1 MRGFFF
7 LTVFRSNWNLECGFF
22 LGWSKTEGN
31 REKPSQQ
38 RWENH
43 QQPQPTC
50 NARFSNP
57 IRVREVRDS
66 SSHHYAIPASQLV
79 LFVSLLMKTKKK
91 EYEQTS
97 RLESQRVGNTDTQ
110 LQRNSWIS
118 SDACSRLKV
127 EVKHCNGIFFPWAPW
142 TWMN

>member
-43 QQPQPTC
+43 QQTQSTY

-57 IRVREVRDS
+57 IRVREVRD
-66 SSHHYAIPASQLV
+66 
-79 LFVSLLMKTKKK
+79 
-91 EYEQTS
+91 
-97 RLESQRVGNTDTQ
+97 
-110 LQRNSWIS
+110 
-118 SDACSRLKV
+118 
-127 EVKHCNGIFFPWAPW
+127 
-142 TWMN
+142 